1 MRFICYNYT
10 YFAARTDIRR
20 VNLVIDIGNSVAKLA
35 LFDGQRLVN
44 VYYGSNR
51 SLEALAYLSGHYAI
65 ERAILS
71 SVVEINGTMRHQL
84 DALPCEPV
92 RVSSALPLPVRI
104 LYRSPQTLGSD
115 RIAAVVGAQGEMP
128 GRDILVIDAGTCLTY
143 EFVDADGN
151 YHGGNIAPGKLM
163 RLKAMNALTA
173 KLPLVSPDGETPPL
187 GYDTETAMR
196 AGVVKGMEYE
206 IQGYIM
212 DLRRK
217 YPGLLVFLTGG
228 DDFSFDTSLKNIIFA
243 DKFLVLK
250 GLNRILEY
258 NDNI

>member
-1 MRFICYNYT
+1 MFTLPLELIVCS
-10 YFAARTDIRR
+10 

-35 LFDGQRLVN
+35 LFDGPRLVDI
-44 VYYGSNR
+44 YYDSNR
-51 SLEALAYLSGHYAI
+51 SLSTLPYIVGRYTL

-71 SVVEINGTMRHQL
+71 SVVRLGETMERQL
-84 DALPCEPV
+84 KALPCAV
-92 RVSSALPLPVRI
+92 LRLDSTVPLPVRI
-104 LYRSPQTLGSD
+104 RYQSPQTLGSD
-115 RIAAVVGAQGEMP
+115 RIAAVVGAQGEQP
-128 GRDILVIDAGTCLTY
+128 GCDLLVVDAGTCLTY
-143 EFVDADGN
+143 ELVDAAGN
-151 YHGGNIAPGKLM
+151 YLGGNIAPGKLM
-163 RLKAMNALTA
+163 RLKAMNAFTD
-173 KLPLVSPDGETPPL
+173 KLPLVSPDGDVPAL

-217 YPGLLVFLTGG
+217 YPELLVFLTGG
-228 DDFSFDTSLKNIIFA
+228 DDFSFDTNLKNIIFA

-258 NDNI
+258 NDKL

>member
-1 MRFICYNYT
+1 M
-10 YFAARTDIRR
+10 
-20 VNLVIDIGNSVAKLA
+20 AKLA
-35 LFDGQRLVN
+35 LFDDQRLVHI
-44 VYYGSNR
+44 YYGSNH
-51 SLEALAYLSGHYAI
+51 SLELLPCISRHYTI
-65 ERAILS
+65 EKAILS
-71 SVVEINGTMRHQL
+71 SVVEINETMRRQL
-84 DALPCEPV
+84 DALPCEPL
-92 RVSSALPLPVRI
+92 RVSSAIPLPIRI

-128 GRDILVIDAGTCLTY
+128 GKDILVIDAGTCLTY
-143 EFVDADGN
+143 EFVDAAGN
-151 YHGGNIAPGKLM
+151 YHGGNIAPGKQM
-163 RLKAMNALTA
+163 RLKAMNALTD
-173 KLPLVSPDGETPPL
+173 KLPLVSPDGETPGL

-196 AGVVKGMEYE
+196 AGVVRGMTYE

-228 DDFSFDTSLKNIIFA
+228 DDFSFDTKLKNIIFA